1 MVMKTFNI
9 ENLVPGELKI
19 YKNGLLVETITI
31 EEGTT
36 EYQYEGENGVY
47 LFDNEGAQ
55 DAEAY
60 LDSETRCKVY
70 SKRCIPGL
78 IEYYIFLDLI
88 GDCASKYKEAVEIYD
103 ELIKLIEDDC
113 ECLS

>member
-36 EYQYEGENGVY
+36 EYQYEGDNGLY
-47 LFDNEGAQ
+47 LFENESAF
-55 DAEAY
+55 DAELY
-60 LDSETRCKVY
+60 LNDETKCTLY
-70 SKRCIPGL
+70 SKLCYDNLYYYYTALTL
-78 IEYYIFLDLI
+78 IQHCPL
-88 GDCASKYKEAVEIYD
+88 KYKEGVEIYN
-103 ELIKLIEDDC
+103 EFIKKLEDDC
-113 ECLS
+113 ECVH